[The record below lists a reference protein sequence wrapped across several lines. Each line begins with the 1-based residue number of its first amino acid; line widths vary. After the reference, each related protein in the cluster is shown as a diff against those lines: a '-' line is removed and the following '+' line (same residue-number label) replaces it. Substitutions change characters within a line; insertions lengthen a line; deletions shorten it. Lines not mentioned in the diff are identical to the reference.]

1 MRQTLSRVCCLAGA
15 RAPGRRDA
23 LLTQLAR
30 RAPAWRALFLSVL
43 FALVTAWASFMLL
56 VAAPSAAPAGQC
68 TAWAPLLSGAAP
80 AWLAQLRAALLRAV
94 VMK

>member
-1 MRQTLSRVCCLAGA
+1 M
-15 RAPGRRDA
+15 PGRRDA

-30 RAPAWRALFLSVL
+30 RAPAWRAVFLSVL

-56 VAAPSAAPAGQC
+56 VWAPPAPAGEC
-68 TAWAPLLSGAAP
+68 SAWAPLLNGAAP
-80 AWLAQLRAALLRAV
+80 AWLAQLRARLLRAL